1 MTEITNDWLNEAK
14 ALVRDVIV
22 DAYDDSTLLRNKD
35 GGWIDAPTPASLAD
49 QIVESLMIQG
59 WRVAE

>member
-1 MTEITNDWLNEAK
+1 MTNEAK

-49 QIVESLMIQG
+49 QIVESMMIQG